1 MAFDPEEDDVHN
13 KHTVASFFFSFFF
26 FKVVSTVALVWHCVG
41 DVVDS
46 KVPFLFFDFFDFNFF
61 FFLNVFFSVPF
72 VVFFASCLWHR
83 KLLMYCFYNMTA

>member
-46 KVPFLFFDFFDFNFF
+46 KVPFLFFDFFDF
-61 FFLNVFFSVPF
+61 
-72 VVFFASCLWHR
+72 
-83 KLLMYCFYNMTA
+83 